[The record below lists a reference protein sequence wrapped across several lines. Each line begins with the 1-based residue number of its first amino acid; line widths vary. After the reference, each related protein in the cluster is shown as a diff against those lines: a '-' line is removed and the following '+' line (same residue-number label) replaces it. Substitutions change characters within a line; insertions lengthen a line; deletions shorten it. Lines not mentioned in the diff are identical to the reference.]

1 MTTVLLI
8 YAFSSV
14 CIALSFLY
22 GDTTLRA
29 AAFIAFL
36 LQTVCLIFFLNRSRK
51 KLSSQKQKLE
61 LRKRKIELLEENFRR
76 ELDTDPLTSL
86 YKRNYLLA
94 RGEEA
99 LEKNQPFTIFYI
111 DLNKFK
117 VINDIQG
124 HNVGDIVLKT
134 TGSRLRELND
144 ESIFFARFGGDEF
157 AALLYDTSPT
167 RISEASILI
176 SATIRRKILYNGFDF
191 EVDASIGVARYPNDG
206 TSMDQ
211 LIKLADIAMYHAKR
225 NDLDHSYIISREFT
239 ETFRR
244 RNLIEKLL
252 RKMNYETDLSLDF
265 QPQFNIMTRELIGM
279 EALVRWPA
287 SEVGE
292 VSPTEFIPIAE
303 EIGVVKDVTKWV
315 FIHGIKQIKKWNDK
329 YGTDLVMNLNVSQ
342 NCIHHKIF
350 FGNLTRMIE
359 AFDIK
364 PSWLGIELTEYSVM
378 HSPEYMNTLLHS
390 ISALGVKI
398 TIDDFGSGSSS
409 LTCIKRFGL
418 DYIKIDK
425 SLIDEIETDSNNFI
439 IIKAII
445 QMAHCM
451 SLKAVAEGV
460 ENKEQ
465 LNLLK
470 QLGCDAVQGFIFGR
484 PVSEKEFEKLYFSDQ
499 KGRPLS
505 VAPRAEEDLPDGV
518 SYLCSR

>member
-1 MTTVLLI
+1 
-8 YAFSSV
+8 
-14 CIALSFLY
+14 
-22 GDTTLRA
+22 
-29 AAFIAFL
+29 
-36 LQTVCLIFFLNRSRK
+36 
-51 KLSSQKQKLE
+51 
-61 LRKRKIELLEENFRR
+61 
-76 ELDTDPLTSL
+76 
-86 YKRNYLLA
+86 
-94 RGEEA
+94 
-99 LEKNQPFTIFYI
+99 
-111 DLNKFK
+111 
-117 VINDIQG
+117 
-124 HNVGDIVLKT
+124 
-134 TGSRLRELND
+134 
-144 ESIFFARFGGDEF
+144 
-157 AALLYDTSPT
+157 
-167 RISEASILI
+167 
-176 SATIRRKILYNGFDF
+176 
-191 EVDASIGVARYPNDG
+191 
-206 TSMDQ
+206 
-211 LIKLADIAMYHAKR
+211 
-225 NDLDHSYIISREFT
+225 
-239 ETFRR
+239 
-244 RNLIEKLL
+244 
-252 RKMNYETDLSLDF
+252 
-265 QPQFNIMTRELIGM
+265 
-279 EALVRWPA
+279 
-287 SEVGE
+287 
-292 VSPTEFIPIAE
+292 
-303 EIGVVKDVTKWV
+303 
-315 FIHGIKQIKKWNDK
+315 
-329 YGTDLVMNLNVSQ
+329 
-342 NCIHHKIF
+342 
-350 FGNLTRMIE
+350 MIE

>member
-1 MTTVLLI
+1 MTTILLI

-14 CIALSFLY
+14 CIALSFFY
-22 GDTTLRA
+22 GDTTLRG

-36 LQTVCLIFFLNRSRK
+36 LQAACLIFALNRSRK
-51 KLSSQKQKLE
+51 KFSGERQKLE
-61 LRKRKIELLEENFRR
+61 SHKREIEILEENFRR

-99 LEKNQPFTIFYI
+99 LEKKHPFTIFYI

-124 HNVGDIVLKT
+124 HNVGDVVLKT

-167 RISEASILI
+167 RISEVSILI
-176 SATIRRKILYNGFDF
+176 SATIRQKILYNGFDF

-211 LIKLADIAMYHAKR
+211 LVKLADIAMYHAKR
-225 NDLDHSYIISREFT
+225 NDLEHSYIISREFT
-239 ETFRR
+239 ETFRH
-244 RNLIEKLL
+244 RNLIETLL

-287 SEVGE
+287 STAGE
-292 VSPTEFIPIAE
+292 VPPAEFIPIAE
-303 EIGVVKDVTKWV
+303 EIGVIKDITRWV

-329 YGTDLVMNLNVSQ
+329 YGNDLVMHLNVSQ

-350 FGNLTRMIE
+350 FGNLTWMIE
-359 AFDIK
+359 AFGIK
-364 PSWLGIELTEYSVM
+364 PSWLGIELTEYSAM
-378 HSPEYMNTLLHS
+378 HSPEYMNSLLHS
-390 ISALGVKI
+390 ISDLGVKI
-398 TIDDFGSGSSS
+398 TIDDFGTGNSS

-425 SLIDEIETDSNNFI
+425 SLIDEIETDRNNFI

-460 ENKEQ
+460 ETRGQ
-465 LNLLK
+465 LNRLK

-484 PVSEKEFEKLYFSDQ
+484 PVNEKEFERLYFSDQ
-499 KGRPLS
+499 KGRLAS
-505 VAPRAEEDLPDGV
+505 VTPPCRERSAR
-518 SYLCSR
+518 